1 MKNILVFVLMTLLVA
16 QPVAA
21 QVGSS
26 FIINQVIGS
35 DTNPPTVPVGLLA
48 TAITTSQINL
58 SWGTSTDAESSVAG
72 YQVFRN
78 DLQIA
83 TTTGTTYSDTGLTAS
98 TTYDYNVTAFDIF
111 SNVSAR
117 SATSSTT
124 TLPVVVIPSTTPTTN
139 NTEDIE
145 MQPIPLAI
153 NDIEIAVDVT
163 SAVITFTTPSFT
175 IASVQVGETL
185 SYELTSIARTI
196 YRKNHEFMVEGLTPQ
211 VRYYFKI
218 VVQNQRGETFQ
229 YQGSFVT
236 DSLAAPQSL
245 ENVTNFRAVVAGND
259 VGLSWS
265 NPNDEAF
272 DRVRIVANPA
282 FYPTDPYDGYL
293 IYEGKGESYRH
304 EEVYPE
310 NAAMYYSIFAASSD
324 GRFSSGAVA
333 RVRFVT
339 PGEQPEPAATSTEEV
354 GETKAW
360 DVSFSDLM
368 FLQNNRFKTGAVDT
382 VKLNPEQPFTIML
395 PYDRVVP
402 HLKSIVVT
410 LEDPE
415 DAMREFSFMLRINE
429 GKTHYEATIGALAR
443 TEGFPLTLS
452 LYDFKLQQRFVV
464 TGVIDTRG
472 FETAPAPIASTTDNN
487 QFFASRCWWCW
498 LIIAF
503 IELTV
508 FTIVYRR
515 TRVKVQ

>member
-1 MKNILVFVLMTLLVA
+1 MKNALTITLLILLLT

-21 QVGSS
+21 QVGNS

-78 DLQIA
+78 NLQIA
-83 TTTGTTYSDTGLTAS
+83 TTTGTAYSDTGLTAS

-111 SNVSAR
+111 SNISAR

-124 TLPVVVIPSTTPTTN
+124 TLPVVVTPSTTPTSN
-139 NTEDIE
+139 NTRDIE
-145 MQPIPLAI
+145 LQPIPLAI
-153 NDIEIAVDVT
+153 NNIEIIVDAT

-175 IASVQVGETL
+175 IASVQVGETM
-185 SYELTSIARTI
+185 SYELSSIARTI
-196 YRKNHEFMVEGLTPQ
+196 YKTSHDFTVEGLTPQ

-229 YQGSFVT
+229 YQGTFVT
-236 DSLAAPQSL
+236 DSMTAPRSL
-245 ENVTNFRAVVAGND
+245 ENVTNFLATTAGND
-259 VGLSWS
+259 VDLSWS
-265 NPNDEAF
+265 NPTDEAF
-272 DRVRIVANPA
+272 DRVRIVANPT
-282 FYPTDPYDGYL
+282 FFPTDPYDGYL
-293 IYEGKGESYRH
+293 IYEGGQEAYQH
-304 EEVYPE
+304 QGVYPE
-310 NAAMYYSIFAASSD
+310 NSVMYYSIFAVSTD

-333 RVRFVT
+333 SVRFVT
-339 PGEQPEPAATSTEEV
+339 EGVSEEVATSTEEV

-410 LEDPE
+410 LQDPE
-415 DAMREFSFMLRINE
+415 DSTRVFSFMLRINE
-429 GKTHYEATIGALAR
+429 GKTHYEATIGALSR
-443 TEGFPLTLS
+443 TTSFPLTVS
-452 LYDFKLQQRFVV
+452 LYDFKLQQRFIV
-464 TGVIDTRG
+464 TGAIDTRG
-472 FETAPAPIASTTDNN
+472 FETAVAPTASTTDNN
-487 QFFASRCWWCW
+487 QSFASRCWWCW
-498 LIIAF
+498 LIIVF
-503 IELTV
+503 TELTV